1 VQRELG
7 RLARGGILT
16 RTIEGRQTYFQAN
29 RHGQIFDELRG
40 LARKT
45 FGVSQ
50 VLKDALV
57 PLRRRI
63 QLTFVFGS
71 VATGAEALASDVD
84 LMVIGEVSL
93 MDVVSAL
100 SDAQREL

>member
-45 FGVSQ
+45 FGASQ